1 MDDHRESV
9 RRYLTGNSVIAV
21 ISKDVLD
28 TLCQAFSTSG
38 YANEHSCPD
47 NKRLE
52 FLGDA
57 VIRAYVSRRVYDSF
71 PRMCEG

>member
-1 MDDHRESV
+1 MEDHRESV
-9 RRYLTGNSVIAV
+9 RRYLTENSVIAD
-21 ISKDVLD
+21 ISEDALGTV
-28 TLCQAFSTSG
+28 CQAFATSG

-47 NKRLE
+47 NERLE